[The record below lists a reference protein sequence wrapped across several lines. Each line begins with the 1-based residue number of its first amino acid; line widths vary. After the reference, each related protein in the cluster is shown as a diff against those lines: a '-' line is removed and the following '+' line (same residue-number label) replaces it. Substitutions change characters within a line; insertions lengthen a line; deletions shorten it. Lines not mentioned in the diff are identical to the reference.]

1 MKKTNAFTVN
11 EYIAGFPPAVRG
23 KLEEIRSVIR
33 KAAPDATEIIS
44 YGMAAYK
51 LGGILVYF
59 AAHKDHVGF
68 YPLPSAIER
77 FKKELSAYKHS
88 KGAIQ
93 FPYVKELPVRL
104 IERIT
109 SFRVMEN
116 EVKSKQGKN

>member
-11 EYIAGFPPAVRG
+11 DYIAGFLPVVRQ
-23 KLEEIRSVIR
+23 KLEEIRSIIR
-33 KAAPDATEIIS
+33 NAAPDATEIIS

-93 FPYVKELPVRL
+93 FPYDKALPVEL

-109 SFRVMEN
+109 CFRVMEN
-116 EVKSKQGKN
+116 EANNNPVKD

>member
-1 MKKTNAFTVN
+1 MKKTNVSTVDD
-11 EYIAGFPPAVRG
+11 YIAGFPPVIRE

-59 AAHKDHVGF
+59 AAQKDHVGF

-77 FKKELSAYKHS
+77 FKKELSDYKHS

-93 FPYVKELPVRL
+93 FPYLKALPVEL

-109 SFRVMEN
+109 RFRVMEN
-116 EVKSKQGKN
+116 EAISKQGKN

>member
-11 EYIAGFPPAVRG
+11 DYIAGFPPSVRE

-44 YGMAAYK
+44 YGMAAFK
-51 LGGILVYF
+51 HGGILVYF
-59 AAHKDHVGF
+59 AAHNDHIGF

-77 FKKELSAYKHS
+77 FKKDLAAYKHS

-93 FPYVKELPVRL
+93 FPYNKALPVEL

-109 SFRVMEN
+109 SFRVMEM
-116 EVKSKQGKN
+116 KL